1 MDIKNKLN
9 KRKDNLK
16 EFNSVNEIEKYD
28 YVSNGILNKTLPK
41 ILFKGNAILV
51 TFLQLID
58 LRLIM
63 LFKYI
68 DKIKQFKWITWY

>member
-1 MDIKNKLN
+1 MDVKNNIDKFN
-9 KRKDNLK
+9 IYN
-16 EFNSVNEIEKYD
+16 EFNSLEEIPKYD
-28 YVSNGILNKTLPK
+28 YASEGILSKTLPK

-63 LFKYI
+63 LFKNI
-68 DKIKQFKWITWY
+68 DKIKRFKWITWY

>member
-1 MDIKNKLN
+1 MDVKNNIN
-9 KRKDNLK
+9 KINNYED
-16 EFNSVNEIEKYD
+16 FNILDEVPKYD
-28 YVSNGILNKTLPK
+28 YAKEGILSKTLPK
-41 ILFKGNAILV
+41 ILFKGNTILV

-63 LFKYI
+63 LFKNI

>member
-1 MDIKNKLN
+1 MDIKNKIN
-9 KRKDNLK
+9 RRKENLS
-16 EFNSVNEIEKYD
+16 EFNSINEIEKYD
-28 YVSNGILNKTLPK
+28 YASEGILSKTLPK
-41 ILFKGNAILV
+41 ILFKGNAVLV

-68 DKIKQFKWITWY
+68 DKVKKFKWITWY

>member
-1 MDIKNKLN
+1 MDVKNSIN
-9 KRKDNLK
+9 KINTYED
-16 EFNSVNEIEKYD
+16 FNILDEVPKYD
-28 YVSNGILNKTLPK
+28 YTKEGILSKTLPK
-41 ILFKGNAILV
+41 ILFKGNTILV

-63 LFKYI
+63 LFKNI

>member
-1 MDIKNKLN
+1 MDIKNSKN
-9 KRKDNLK
+9 KRKENLG
-16 EFNSVNEIEKYD
+16 EFNIIDETEKYD
-28 YVSNGILNKTLPK
+28 YASNGILSKTLPK

-68 DKIKQFKWITWY
+68 DRVKRFKWITWY

>member
-1 MDIKNKLN
+1 MDIKNKIN
-9 KRKDNLK
+9 RRKENLS
-16 EFNSVNEIEKYD
+16 EFNSINEIEKYD
-28 YVSNGILNKTLPK
+28 YASEGILNKTLPK
-41 ILFKGNAILV
+41 ILFKGNAVLV

-68 DKIKQFKWITWY
+68 DKVKRFKWITWY